1 MASDTATH
9 KVESMDAARKLNR
22 LVHETEELLESIAQE
37 RAPQIDEARRRLEDS
52 LAQTKSAIR
61 AERHNGSRRSGRQR
75 DNSRVK
81 VRDVAGSLND
91 YVQRFPWLALATGVL
106 VASSVGILATSA
118 TKRSYRHGA

>member
-1 MASDTATH
+1 
-9 KVESMDAARKLNR
+9 MDAARKLNR

-37 RAPQIDEARRRLEDS
+37 RAPQIEEARHRLEES

-61 AERHNGSRRSGRQR
+61 AERHNGSRRER
-75 DNSRVK
+75 DDSRVK

-91 YVQRFPWLALATGVL
+91 YVRHFPWLALATGVL

-118 TKRSYRHGA
+118 TKRSHRHGA